1 MKKVVRYLILVL
13 TLMIGIGAGTPA
25 LANPVKG
32 TSGIT
37 KTSVYIIGNPNA
49 KRLTS
54 GNRADTGSGNVPD
67 GKQPTATSKHQG
79 QADQAAGNQPTKQK
93 SAPGAVVTMVK
104 AGSAD
109 LMAGRLPQ
117 TSESRIF
124 LMSVFGLLLLIVL
137 ILSTI
142 VYHQARLL
150 KERE

>member
-1 MKKVVRYLILVL
+1 MAF
-13 TLMIGIGAGTPA
+13 TLAVGIGTGTSA
-25 LANPVKG
+25 LATTVGG
-32 TSGIT
+32 TGGT
-37 KTSVYIIGNPNA
+37 TQTSVTIKANPNA
-49 KRLTS
+49 TRSQSPTGEVGDEGDAGATVIPNGKKLTAK
-54 GNRADTGSGNVPD
+54 N
-67 GKQPTATSKHQG
+67 QG
-79 QADQAAGNQPTKQK
+79 QADSAVANNQPTKQK